1 MEKNGKPY
9 LKKGKVAISPEEV
22 SGRLLTYV
30 LSYVKKF
37 LRGQQAKRAVI
48 TVPAYFRDSQ
58 REATKKAAEIA
69 GIEEVWILNEPTAA
83 GIAFNR
89 GYSAAI
95 KPEES
100 KIIVYDFGGGTFDVS
115 LLSVEDG
122 VVEVMSTSGD
132 TNLGGHDVDV
142 LIAEHL
148 IKLF

>member
-1 MEKNGKPY
+1 MVEKNGKPY
-9 LKKGKVAISPEEV
+9 LKKGKEFISPEEV

-69 GIEEVWILNEPTAA
+69 GIEKVWIINEPTAA

-89 GYSAAI
+89 
-95 KPEES
+95 
-100 KIIVYDFGGGTFDVS
+100 T
-115 LLSVEDG
+115 
-122 VVEVMSTSGD
+122 
-132 TNLGGHDVDV
+132 
-142 LIAEHL
+142 
-148 IKLF
+148 